1 MSSIFSYKISENS
14 LKIVLK
20 SLPGN
25 IKKIELGGLAV
36 ASALFQSILDSELRK
51 LVHTHDAEEVQF
63 PP

>member
-14 LKIVLK
+14 LKIILK

-36 ASALFQSILDSELRK
+36 APALFQSILDSR
-51 LVHTHDAEEVQF
+51 DAAVRF
-63 PP
+63 